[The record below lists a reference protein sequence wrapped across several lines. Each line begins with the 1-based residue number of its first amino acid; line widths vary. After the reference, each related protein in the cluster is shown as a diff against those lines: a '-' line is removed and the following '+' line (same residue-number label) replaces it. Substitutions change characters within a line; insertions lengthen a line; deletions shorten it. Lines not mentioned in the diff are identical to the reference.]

1 MNVRGYQ
8 LIYDKELSRPI
19 WGFSWQRN
27 KNKKRGTNL
36 LTTSILTILFLVFC
50 QSYFLNTYFFMPNLY
65 FNLSFCCLCF
75 TMYRAIFVFSCNYK
89 GIVNRAGKRVFFFF
103 SIMFSINREPRR
115 LCITYPNLLSK
126 NYYTWWQWT
135 WGLSPSTASI
145 KI

>member
-1 MNVRGYQ
+1 MSSNETTPQLFILFKRFELKEDFQMNVRGYQ
-8 LIYDKELSRPI
+8 LIYIYIYDKELSRPI

-103 SIMFSINREPRR
+103 
-115 LCITYPNLLSK
+115 LSC
-126 NYYTWWQWT
+126 
-135 WGLSPSTASI
+135 SR
-145 KI
+145 